1 MSKFFTNPTVA
12 PMGAEIL
19 EQFFND
25 TTSPNSLAQKAWD
38 NEEDFDVDLPND
50 PTSDNFYDITIVE
63 SNGGEGDG
71 AKTEV
76 IFAFECNG
84 KLVSYFLIAGTY
96 SSWAD
101 SSWDDKITFVKPRQV
116 EITVYEAI

>member
-1 MSKFFTNPTVA
+1 MSKFFTNPNAA
-12 PMGAEIL
+12 PIGAEIL

-25 TTSPNSLAQKAWD
+25 IKSPESLAQKAW
-38 NEEDFDVDLPND
+38 NNAGDFDVDLPND
-50 PTSDNFYDITIVE
+50 PTSGNFYDITLVE
-63 SNGGEGDG
+63 SSGGEGDG
-71 AKTEV
+71 AETEV

-84 KLVSYFLIAGTY
+84 KLVSYFSIVGTY

-101 SSWDDKITFVKPRQV
+101 SSWYDKITFVKPRQV